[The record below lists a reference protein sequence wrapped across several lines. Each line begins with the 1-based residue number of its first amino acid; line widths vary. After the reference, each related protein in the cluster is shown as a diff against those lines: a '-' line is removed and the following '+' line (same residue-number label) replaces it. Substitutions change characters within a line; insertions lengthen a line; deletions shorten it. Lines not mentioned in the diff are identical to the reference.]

1 MKRRNT
7 DVVIWADFFES
18 LIEKIRSNELDDN
31 SNQVGEYIVTNIKN
45 FTIFSTKR
53 EKVYQFDDLEKIIGI
68 DYRTQ
73 KIEK

>member
-7 DVVIWADFFES
+7 DVVIWTDFFES

-45 FTIFSTKR
+45 FTIFS
-53 EKVYQFDDLEKIIGI
+53 IH
-68 DYRTQ
+68 
-73 KIEK
+73 